1 MSFETE
7 ISTKEK
13 FQNLLDICKSNFQ
26 MTDDEAKCFYLMM
39 NRNAHKRNMGN
50 GRTERIIN
58 GLPKTI
64 LELSKRLEDWEVVY
78 TGSNTAGISTVR
90 MDGYPVNIAMD
101 RNKALMKDNNFI
113 NTFDLMLFDQKYNI
127 KNIPHPPSKLT
138 MARIFKF
145 YKESGLPLTTD
156 KMSVRNLNNRKFY
169 PICESCEQII
179 AEHEQQKISQVF
191 QNGTPGSGAS
201 KPKRR
206 M

>member
-145 YKESGLPLTTD
+145 YKESGIPLTTD
-156 KMSVRNLNNRKFY
+156 RMSLRTLNNRKFY

-191 QNGTPGSGAS
+191 QNGTLGSGAS